1 VWDELCQRDVVP
13 AGADWLKDVA
23 RYERTVMSKRAGSFS

>member
-23 RYERTVMSKRAGSFS
+23 RYERTVMSKRG